1 MLSRNTTI
9 SSDMENCPFCDI
21 KNYKDNIV
29 CETELTISILDRYPV
44 SKGHTLVIP
53 KRHVGSYFDL
63 TEDEVTDIWSM
74 VNDVKKVLD
83 YMYEP
88 DGYNIGINV
97 GKAAGQ
103 TVPHVHIHVIPRY
116 LGDMEDPKGGIRGVI
131 PDKQKY

>member
-1 MLSRNTTI
+1 
-9 SSDMENCPFCDI
+9 MENCPFCGI
-21 KNYKDNIV
+21 ENYKDNIV
-29 CETELTISILDRYPV
+29 CETELSIAILDEYPV

-53 KRHVGSYFDL
+53 KRHVSSYFDL
-63 TEDEVTDIWSM
+63 TEDEVTNIWSM

-83 YMYEP
+83 YMHEP

-116 LGDMEDPKGGIRGVI
+116 SGDMEDPKGGVRGVI
-131 PDKQKY
+131 PDKRKY